1 MQYDNPELTF
11 SGERLRVRYTLH
23 GLNEADAYRIAEFIC
38 VEQTVEFPYELLPP
52 GLLRDNMVGRV
63 ESFMPLP
70 DSSYEVL
77 ISYAAESTGY
87 ELPQF
92 LNVVFGNISFT
103 PGVRLESLDLPPSLR
118 AAFKGPRFGRKGI
131 RELLGISSRPLTST
145 ALKPMGQSPQ
155 QLAEMAYQC
164 ALGGIDI
171 IKDDHGLSDQAF
183 CPFEERVARCVEAIA
198 KANQQTGYHCLYF
211 PCISG
216 PMEKFLAKVRFAKSA
231 GADGLMLMPA
241 FSGLDMIRM
250 LAEDDTVG
258 LPIMFHPGFLGTY
271 RRTPEFGISPYVLHG
286 QLSRLMGADI
296 SIFPHYEGRFAPP
309 QEECRLAAEG
319 TCVPMGDIKP
329 NLPSPGGGVRPEF
342 FEEMRDFYGPDTV
355 FLVAGNLHRHGPDLV
370 ESSRHFRAVVESLG
384 E

>member
-1 MQYDNPELTF
+1 MEYNNPNLTF
-11 SGERLRVRYTLH
+11 SGERLKVRYTLH
-23 GLNEADAYRIAEFIC
+23 GLDEADARKIAEFIC

-52 GLLRDNMVGRV
+52 GSLRDNMVGHI
-63 ESFMPLP
+63 ESFNQLA
-70 DSSYEVL
+70 DGTYEVL

-103 PGVRLESLDLPPSLR
+103 PGIRVESLDLPPSLTT
-118 AAFKGPRFGRKGI
+118 AFKGPRFGRQGI
-131 RELLGISSRPLTST
+131 RELLGVSSRPLTST
-145 ALKPMGQSPQ
+145 ALKPMGLSPQ

-183 CPFEERVARCVEAIA
+183 SPFEERVPRCVEAIA
-198 KANQQTGYHCLYF
+198 KANRETGYRCLYF

-216 PMEKFLAKVRFAKSA
+216 RMESFLEKVRFAKNA

-241 FSGLDMIRM
+241 FSGLDMMRM
-250 LAEDDTVG
+250 LAEDDTIG
-258 LPIMFHPGFLGTY
+258 MPIMFHPGLLGTY
-271 RRTPEFGISPYVLHG
+271 RRTPEFGLSPYVLHG

-296 SIFPHYEGRFAPP
+296 TIFPHYEGRFAPP
-309 QEECRLAAEG
+309 REECRLAAEG
-319 TCVPMGDIKP
+319 TAVAMGHIKP

-342 FEEMRDFYGPDTV
+342 FREMRDFYGPDAV

-370 ESSRHFRAVVESLG
+370 ESSRHFREVVEGL
-384 E
+384 